1 MQVRYSVNKVVRPP
15 ITTNHPKVT
24 KENLLKVNL
33 LAKEYLSLSVATHEN
48 GTVLFLLKSFF
59 MATLYYWFFTRGSR
73 VLFTETALFKG
84 KVFVLFN
91 C

>member
-59 MATLYYWFFTRGSR
+59 LWQLCIIGSSR
-73 VLFTETALFKG
+73 VVRGFYLRKRLYL
-84 KVFVLFN
+84 KVKFCIV
-91 C
+91 